1 MLLLFRNRKVRALSS
16 FDVTVTSAPPV
27 VHLQD
32 EAVMEVVVPIVLPLG
47 EGGTHLGTFRF
58 LLDEQ
63 SAKKFFAEGSKLIEE
78 MKPASPIAV
87 ASDLSEVEKTAEKIA
102 KLK

>member
-1 MLLLFRNRKVRALSS
+1 MSS

-27 VHLQD
+27 IHLQD
-32 EAVMEVVVPIVLPLG
+32 ETVMEVVVPIVLPLG

-63 SAKKFFAEGSKLIEE
+63 GAKKFFSEGQKMAED
-78 MKPASPIAV
+78 MKPHSPIAV
-87 ASDLSEVEKTAEKIA
+87 ASDLSQVEKTAAHMA
-102 KLK
+102 KLKDD